1 MEHTVLE
8 TPDGCPICGG
18 GGRHEALSAQDHTVS
33 HEAFTLVDCL
43 TCGCR
48 YTAPRPDQHSI
59 GAYYSSPDYISHSNT
74 SRSLQDRLYKIARR
88 WALRSKHAIVYAC
101 RPEGRVLDLGCGTGE
116 FLGYLRSRGYLV
128 QGVEPDLGA
137 REMAIANHA
146 IEVLPVIDA
155 LPAQE
160 QFQVITMWHVLEHV
174 PDPRR
179 TLKKLY
185 SLLADRGFLLIAV
198 PDHESWDAQH
208 YGKDWAAYDV
218 PRHLL
223 HFRRQDIRT
232 LLQEHGFNLL
242 KVRPM
247 WMDALYIAM
256 LSQRYRGSGAVMA
269 LVLGGLLGSWSN
281 LVALLGD
288 RPTSS
293 TLYIAQKR
301 EP

>member
-1 MEHTVLE
+1 
-8 TPDGCPICGG
+8 
-18 GGRHEALSAQDHTVS
+18 
-33 HEAFTLVDCL
+33 
-43 TCGCR
+43 
-48 YTAPRPDQHSI
+48 
-59 GAYYSSPDYISHSNT
+59 
-74 SRSLQDRLYKIARR
+74 
-88 WALRSKHAIVYAC
+88 
-101 RPEGRVLDLGCGTGE
+101 
-116 FLGYLRSRGYLV
+116 
-128 QGVEPDLGA
+128 
-137 REMAIANHA
+137 MAIANHA

-155 LPAQE
+155 VPAHE
-160 QFQVITMWHVLEHV
+160 QFHVITMWHVLEHV

-185 SLLADRGFLLIAV
+185 SLLADRSFLIIAV

-232 LLQEHGFNLL
+232 LLQEHGFTLL
-242 KVRPM
+242 KVRSM